1 MNRTLRISLAVL
13 ASAALFAA
21 GYLSAQNKFGQPK
34 TVIHVVAVK
43 FKADSTPAQQ
53 QAALQGVLDVAA
65 KMPGI
70 KNVWIKSTRVQP
82 QGYRAAFVI
91 EFADRAAAD
100 VYAESP
106 IRNDWFNKVYNPI
119 REESRS
125 FQITNP

>member
-1 MNRTLRISLAVL
+1 MTRTLRIGLAVL
-13 ASAALFAA
+13 AAAVLFAA
-21 GYLSAQNKFGQPK
+21 GFVTGQNKFGQPK

-43 FKADSTPAQQ
+43 FKADSTPEAQQ
-53 QAALQGVLDVAA
+53 KALQGVLDVAA

-82 QGYRAAFVI
+82 QGYSAAFVI

-100 VYAESP
+100 AYAESP
-106 IRNDWFNKVYNPI
+106 LRNDWFNKIYNPI

>member
-1 MNRTLRISLAVL
+1 MNRTLRIELAVL
-13 ASAALFAA
+13 AGAVLFAA
-21 GYLSAQNKFGQPK
+21 GFVAGQNKFGQPK

-43 FKADSTPAQQ
+43 FKATSTPEQQ
-53 QAALQGVLDVAA
+53 QKALQGVLDMAG
-65 KMPGI
+65 KIPGI

-82 QGYRAAFVI
+82 RDYSAAFVL

-100 VYAESP
+100 AYAENP
-106 IRNDWFNKVYNPI
+106 LRNNWFEKIYNPI

>member
-82 QGYRAAFVI
+82 QGYSAAFVI

>member
-1 MNRTLRISLAVL
+1 MTRTLRIGLAVL
-13 ASAALFAA
+13 AAAVLFAA
-21 GYLSAQNKFGQPK
+21 GFVTGQNKFGQPK

-43 FKADSTPAQQ
+43 FKADSTPEAQQ
-53 QAALQGVLDVAA
+53 KALQGVLDVAA

-82 QGYRAAFVI
+82 QGYSAAFVI
-91 EFADRAAAD
+91 EFADRAAAEA
-100 VYAESP
+100 YAESP

>member
-1 MNRTLRISLAVL
+1 MTRTFRIGLAVL
-13 ASAALFAA
+13 AAAVLFAA
-21 GYLSAQNKFGQPK
+21 GFVTGQNKFGQPK

-43 FKADSTPAQQ
+43 FKADSTPEAQQ
-53 QAALQGVLDVAA
+53 KALQGVLDVAA

-82 QGYRAAFVI
+82 QGYSAAFVI

-100 VYAESP
+100 AYAESP

>member
-1 MNRTLRISLAVL
+1 MTRTLRISLAVL
-13 ASAALFAA
+13 AAAVLFAA
-21 GYLSAQNKFGQPK
+21 GFVTAQNKFGQPK

-43 FKADSTPAQQ
+43 FKADSTPEAQQ
-53 QAALQGVLDVAA
+53 KALQGVLDMAA
-65 KMPGI
+65 KIPGI

-82 QGYRAAFVI
+82 QGYSAAFVI

-100 VYAESP
+100 AYAESP
-106 IRNDWFNKVYNPI
+106 IRNDWFNNVYNPI

>member
-1 MNRTLRISLAVL
+1 MSRILRMGLAV
-13 ASAALFAA
+13 AVGGALFAA
-21 GYLSAQNKFGQPK
+21 GYLAAQNKFGQPK

-43 FKADSTPAQQ
+43 FKADATAAQQ
-53 QAALQGVLDVAA
+53 QAALKGVLDVAG

-82 QGYRAAFVI
+82 QGYSAAFVI

-100 VYAESP
+100 AYAESP
-106 IRNDWFNKVYNPI
+106 LRNEWFNKVYNPI

>member
-13 ASAALFAA
+13 VGVALFAA
-21 GYLSAQNKFGQPK
+21 GFLAAQNKFGQPK

-43 FKADSTPAQQ
+43 FKADSPPAQQ

-65 KMPGI
+65 KMPGV

-82 QGYRAAFVI
+82 QGYSAAFVI

-100 VYAESP
+100 AYAESP
-106 IRNDWFNKVYNPI
+106 IRNDWFNKIYNPI

>member
-1 MNRTLRISLAVL
+1 MNRTFRIGLAVL
-13 ASAALFAA
+13 VGAALFAA

-82 QGYRAAFVI
+82 QGYSAAFVI

-100 VYAESP
+100 AYAESP
-106 IRNDWFNKVYNPI
+106 LRNDWFNKIYNPI

>member
-1 MNRTLRISLAVL
+1 MTRTLRIGLAVL
-13 ASAALFAA
+13 AAAVLFAA
-21 GYLSAQNKFGQPK
+21 GFVTGQNKFGQPK

-82 QGYRAAFVI
+82 QGYSAAFVI

-100 VYAESP
+100 AYAESP
-106 IRNDWFNKVYNPI
+106 LRNDWFNKIYNPI

>member
-1 MNRTLRISLAVL
+1 MTRTLRNGLAVL
-13 ASAALFAA
+13 AAAVLFAA
-21 GYLSAQNKFGQPK
+21 GFVTGQNKFGQPK

-43 FKADSTPAQQ
+43 FKADSTPEQQ
-53 QAALQGVLDVAA
+53 QKALQGVLDVAA

-82 QGYRAAFVI
+82 QGYSAAFVI

-100 VYAESP
+100 AYAESP
-106 IRNDWFNKVYNPI
+106 LRNDWFNKIYNPV

>member
-1 MNRTLRISLAVL
+1 MTRTLRIGLAVL
-13 ASAALFAA
+13 AAAVLFAA
-21 GYLSAQNKFGQPK
+21 GFVTGQNKFGQPK

-82 QGYRAAFVI
+82 QGYSAAFVI

-100 VYAESP
+100 AYAESP
-106 IRNDWFNKVYNPI
+106 LRNDWFNKTYNPI

>member
-1 MNRTLRISLAVL
+1 MTRTLRIGLAVL
-13 ASAALFAA
+13 AAAVLFAA
-21 GYLSAQNKFGQPK
+21 GFVTGQNKFGQPK

-53 QAALQGVLDVAA
+53 QAALQGVLEVAA

-82 QGYRAAFVI
+82 QGYSAAFVI

-100 VYAESP
+100 AYAESP
-106 IRNDWFNKVYNPI
+106 LRNDWFNKVYNPI

>member
-1 MNRTLRISLAVL
+1 MTRTLRIGLAVL
-13 ASAALFAA
+13 AGAVLFAA
-21 GYLSAQNKFGQPK
+21 GFATGQNKFGQPK

-53 QAALQGVLDVAA
+53 QAALQGVLEVAA

-82 QGYRAAFVI
+82 QGYSAAFVI

-100 VYAESP
+100 AYAESP
-106 IRNDWFNKVYNPI
+106 LRNDWFNKTYNPI

>member
-1 MNRTLRISLAVL
+1 MNHTFRMGLAVFVGV
-13 ASAALFAA
+13 ALFAA

-34 TVIHVVAVK
+34 TIIHVVAVK

-70 KNVWIKSTRVQP
+70 KNVWMKSTRVQP
-82 QGYRAAFVI
+82 QGYSAAFVI

-100 VYAESP
+100 AYAESP
-106 IRNDWFNKVYNPI
+106 LRNDWFNKVYNPI

>member
-1 MNRTLRISLAVL
+1 MIRTLRIGLAVL
-13 ASAALFAA
+13 AAAVLFAA
-21 GYLSAQNKFGQPK
+21 GFVTGQNKFGQPK

-43 FKADSTPAQQ
+43 FKVDSTPEQQ
-53 QAALQGVLDVAA
+53 QKALQGVLDVAA

-82 QGYRAAFVI
+82 QGYSAAFVI

-100 VYAESP
+100 AYAESP
-106 IRNDWFNKVYNPI
+106 LRNDWFNKIYNPI

-125 FQITNP
+125 FQITDP